1 MRGEIL
7 SKVKDNSV
15 YGLLKMKFWTVKIVK
30 DNTEVE
36 PDI

>member
-7 SKVKDNSV
+7 SKVKHNFV
-15 YGLLKMKFWTVKIVK
+15 YALLKMKFWIVKIVK